1 MVCTLH
7 RLQCKIPNSTNHI
20 FPRLWGR
27 VCTLEDRGGACGNDH
42 FFFGG
47 GGGGGKIEP
56 YLEASPLPLNETLT
70 TGVFPTTINSIC

>member
-27 VCTLEDRGGACGNDH
+27 VRTLEDGGGACGNDH
-42 FFFGG
+42 FFFLGG
-47 GGGGGKIEP
+47 GGGG
-56 YLEASPLPLNETLT
+56 
-70 TGVFPTTINSIC
+70 VR